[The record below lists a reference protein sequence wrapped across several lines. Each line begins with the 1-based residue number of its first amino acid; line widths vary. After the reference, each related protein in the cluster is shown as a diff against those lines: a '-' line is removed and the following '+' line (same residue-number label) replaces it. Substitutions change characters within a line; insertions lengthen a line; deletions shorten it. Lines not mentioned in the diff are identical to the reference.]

1 MGVVHTPQVGLYIP
15 RPSSCTYP
23 QRLFAFAHSKPLN
36 SYSTTTNFSKQHR
49 NYSRMVHEALEQWR
63 KKNCAGLTSD
73 PALSRFLSHNLRS
86 REPTPN
92 SDSNLN
98 HSNRM
103 TLDSPFFGTM
113 LSPLSPLVALGS
125 LIEDTESMAATVT
138 NCDQDLGRTL
148 SELSGNSEQEL
159 GIDLDLTVL
168 DEDEHEEILA
178 GSASSDVDKAEKTV
192 VADPPLRPTRQSC
205 RKIKRSAR
213 TPVAPKAQKK
223 AAKGRARAATV
234 PSAPKKAIDAVFVE
248 QPLGESR
255 KCSCKKS
262 KCLKLYCE
270 CFAAGV
276 LCDPGCKC
284 KDCHN
289 TADNVE
295 ARRKAVEYKLARKPR
310 AFEQKIVD
318 TEAVKDGALHVR
330 GCNCKRSGCQK
341 KYCECYQG
349 GVACGDSCKCVGCQ
363 NTGGLM
369 HLRDLGIAGWKA
381 PEGGFKQGALGL
393 MSVMSPVHTM
403 KREEP
408 IPMCDVEIKL
418 QNMLLTEHI
427 KRQAAVAPAAAMTFA
442 PAAATTFF
450 GAALAAQATQQA
462 STPEWPAAKPAAAP
476 AAVPASVIQAS
487 VVDVTPRGGADLKRR
502 CRQRTPKSF
511 SAANN
516 DAAADGLVLNLG
528 LGDLTPVAEA
538 ENPFT
543 EFEKLNKGL
552 ENRAQWNDGDMP
564 GYYHTEDGKLA
575 WGVQAVP
582 DSVVPSDI
590 SVLDEGTVAA
600 MDFEISEDFLVD
612 STIGDTAAFD
622 NIN

>member
-1 MGVVHTPQVGLYIP
+1 
-15 RPSSCTYP
+15 
-23 QRLFAFAHSKPLN
+23 
-36 SYSTTTNFSKQHR
+36 
-49 NYSRMVHEALEQWR
+49 MVHEALQMY
-63 KKNCAGLTSD
+63 KKTNFLAGD
-73 PALSRFLSHNLRS
+73 PSLSGFLMANMAS
-86 REPTPN
+86 REATPN
-92 SDSNLN
+92 TAKSANK
-98 HSNRM
+98 M
-103 TLDSPFFGTM
+103 ALDSPFSLAS
-113 LSPLSPLVALGS
+113 LSPLSPLLALVDES
-125 LIEDTESMAATVT
+125 REALTPKASALASVMMDDDSIFDSIVDAVDLDFRDNQSEATESSS
-138 NCDQDLGRTL
+138 N
-148 SELSGNSEQEL
+148 EEEQEERRPVRRKRM
-159 GIDLDLTVL
+159 DRTPRKTMPMDSVEPSS
-168 DEDEHEEILA
+168 DEDKTMEPETA
-178 GSASSDVDKAEKTV
+178 QTRRGVRPVRRTQAKRGARKPVKTDKVTVD
-192 VADPPLRPTRQSC
+192 D
-205 RKIKRSAR
+205 
-213 TPVAPKAQKK
+213 
-223 AAKGRARAATV
+223 
-234 PSAPKKAIDAVFVE
+234 VFVE
-248 QPLGESR
+248 QPEGESR

-310 AFEQKIVD
+310 AFEKKIVD

-575 WGVQAVP
+575 WGVQS
-582 DSVVPSDI
+582 SVVPDAI
-590 SVLDEGTVAA
+590 DNTSVLEEGSVAA
-600 MDFEISEDFLVD
+600 MDFEITEDFLVD
-612 STIGDTAAFD
+612 SAMGDMAAFD
-622 NIN
+622 NID

>member
-1 MGVVHTPQVGLYIP
+1 MGTQAKRGA
-15 RPSSCTYP
+15 R
-23 QRLFAFAHSKPLN
+23 KPVK
-36 SYSTTTNFSKQHR
+36 TDK
-49 NYSRMVHEALEQWR
+49 V
-63 KKNCAGLTSD
+63 
-73 PALSRFLSHNLRS
+73 
-86 REPTPN
+86 
-92 SDSNLN
+92 
-98 HSNRM
+98 
-103 TLDSPFFGTM
+103 
-113 LSPLSPLVALGS
+113 
-125 LIEDTESMAATVT
+125 TV
-138 NCDQDLGRTL
+138 DD
-148 SELSGNSEQEL
+148 
-159 GIDLDLTVL
+159 
-168 DEDEHEEILA
+168 
-178 GSASSDVDKAEKTV
+178 
-192 VADPPLRPTRQSC
+192 
-205 RKIKRSAR
+205 
-213 TPVAPKAQKK
+213 
-223 AAKGRARAATV
+223 
-234 PSAPKKAIDAVFVE
+234 VFVE
-248 QPLGESR
+248 QPEGESR

-310 AFEQKIVD
+310 AFEKKIVD

-442 PAAATTFF
+442 PAAA
-450 GAALAAQATQQA
+450 
-462 STPEWPAAKPAAAP
+462 P

-528 LGDLTPVAEA
+528 LGDLTPVAE
-538 ENPFT
+538 
-543 EFEKLNKGL
+543 
-552 ENRAQWNDGDMP
+552 
-564 GYYHTEDGKLA
+564 
-575 WGVQAVP
+575 
-582 DSVVPSDI
+582 
-590 SVLDEGTVAA
+590 
-600 MDFEISEDFLVD
+600 
-612 STIGDTAAFD
+612 
-622 NIN
+622 